1 MPTILAQ
8 SLASNFDYALDVLQA
23 ALTDCPDD
31 LWSTDLWP
39 DEAPTQPFGDG
50 AIRGSAPWLL
60 AHHALSL
67 LYRPRQPATRVY
79 CYDLEALD
87 QEVHGRGTNR
97 VAVGRLR
104 ARSRTTWDCA
114 ETNFV
119 VIHYGGLDFYTVL
132 RKERSPREYEE
143 FKKRL
148 SSGELLDDIWSGRK
162 LLKVYRQMKMYNDP
176 KFNPFL
182 YGARLRAG

>member
-1 MPTILAQ
+1 HAAGTAVQ
-8 SLASNFDYALDVLQA
+8 SRLRGRVRSAPGEGAKQPA
-23 ALTDCPDD
+23 ATEGRPGVWEQLISP
-31 LWSTDLWP
+31 WRTDL
-39 DEAPTQPFGDG
+39 E
-50 AIRGSAPWLL
+50 RVL

-67 LYRPRQPATRVY
+67 LYRPRQPESRVY

-87 QEVHGRGTNR
+87 QEVQARGTNR

-104 ARSRTTWDCA
+104 VRSRTTWESA
-114 ETNFV
+114 EANFV

-148 SSGELLDDIWSGRK
+148 LELSRTGSLADVTALVVR
-162 LLKVYRQMKMYNDP
+162 
-176 KFNPFL
+176 
-182 YGARLRAG
+182 